1 MGKGCSGIV
10 TMPDATTAGA
20 GFMTGMLSEEHE
32 RWLEARGLDLEV
44 VTQYGLYT
52 DRQSQGGLDLVFPYT
67 RDGKIINRKYRA
79 PGKKFRQ
86 DKDAP
91 PSFYNED
98 RLRDST
104 LADHPLIITEGEL
117 DTLSALMAGY
127 PKTVSVPNGAGTNLD
142 FIFETDIW
150 PLVRNGAII
159 LAVDG
164 DAPGEI

>member
-1 MGKGCSGIV
+1 
-10 TMPDATTAGA
+10 
-20 GFMTGMLSEEHE
+20 MTGMLSEAH
-32 RWLEARGLDLEV
+32 RKWLEEDRGLDPEL
-44 VTQYGLYT
+44 VTRQGLYT

-98 RLRDST
+98 CLRDST